1 MPTHDII
8 DNRESVLLD
17 HVKGLLRDSVS
28 AKFAVGY
35 FFTSGLAPLMEEVE
49 HLNELKLLI
58 GNISSRKTIE
68 QLAEA
73 HMNLLTVKDELNK
86 QLFKPPSKRKLAVA
100 ETQEGIR
107 TSLSLIDQTD
117 ENEQMLRTLRE
128 LIAREK
134 IKIRI
139 YTLGRLHSKAYI
151 FDYPDGRHDRGNT
164 IIGSSNLSLGGL
176 SDNTELN
183 ALVPGNSNHEKLTEW
198 FYGLWNQ
205 SEEFDKELMDELA
218 KSWALNE
225 TVRPYDIYIKTLYH
239 LLKDRLEVEV
249 AEELLWERTM
259 PPLTTFQI
267 VAVKQALQILNDYG
281 GVFVADVVGT
291 GKTYIGTALLKHLQ
305 MVHGDRPLIVCPKSL
320 EDTWKDFCREYGIL
334 AEILTLGKISQ
345 ERIDLINDP
354 IYRNLTTVL
363 IDESHNLRYP
373 NTNRYKNLQ
382 PYLYGKKVILITA
395 TPRNNTHEDIYHQ
408 IKLFHHNEET
418 LIPIEPS
425 NLKRF
430 FHEVESGNRR
440 LQELLRYILIRRTR
454 RHILKWY
461 GEADERGRLF
471 IRIQG
476 KPFYFP
482 MRELETW
489 TYSIDDTYAG
499 FYDEIMEN
507 IRALTFAK
515 YGLWNYLHNEYKN
528 KPPYNDLAQIGK
540 NLRGL
545 MKVLVLKRL
554 ESSIYAFKETIKRLF
569 RIHDLFLKSIEK
581 GTIPAGD
588 EASELLYEAE
598 SYDEELLLETLGRLS
613 EKYDARAFKIDEL
626 KRDVENDREILKE
639 ILATVGDINPEL
651 DNKLQTLKNILSQS
665 PLNHEK
671 VLIFTQ
677 YADTAEY
684 LYDNLKDADV
694 KRITSK
700 EKNRLSIIR
709 RFAPLSNRYELKE
722 GEKGIRILISTD
734 ILSEGLNLQDA
745 FIVIN
750 YDLHWNPVRLIQR
763 IGRLDRIGALTDVV
777 YVHNFLPETKLEKHL
792 RLKERIQNRIDE
804 IHRTIGEDERI
815 LDKTEQINEEAMYA
829 IYEKMSYKLDDFEVS
844 SDPLSEDLFGMNEA
858 EELLREIRE
867 KEPDY
872 FDYIKNL
879 PDGIRSAKGS
889 NERVNFI
896 FCQAG
901 DYQKIFLTD
910 EHDNILRTDIIP
922 ALNKIKCDKSENP
935 LLLPRGFNQS
945 VTKVIK
951 RFRRDVGERIT
962 KQEAMKTLKPQQR
975 YVLNKLQQ
983 YYEDIDNSDVKSDIE
998 RLKEVFGLPLPN
1010 IILQHLGRLRRGGID
1025 GKPLFDRLKE
1035 IYFQYGLHRI
1045 KEQEEKRLSPYD
1057 APKIL
1062 CSMAMVK
1069 TK

>member
-1 MPTHDII
+1 MPIHDII
-8 DNRESVLLD
+8 DNRESVLFD
-17 HVKGLLRDSVS
+17 HVKGLLRDSVG

-35 FFTSGLAPLMEEVE
+35 FFTSGLAPLMDEVQ

-73 HMNLLTVKDELNK
+73 HMNLVTAKQEVNK
-86 QLFKPPSKRKLAVA
+86 QLFANPSKRKLAVA
-100 ETQEGIR
+100 ETKEGIR

-117 ENEQMLRTLRE
+117 ENEQMIRILKE
-128 LIAREK
+128 LIEKEK

-151 FDYPDGRHDRGNT
+151 FDYPDGRHDKGNA

-183 ALVPGNSNHEKLTEW
+183 ALVPGNSNHEKLTKW
-198 FYGLWNQ
+198 FDGLWN
-205 SEEFDKELMDELA
+205 SSDNFRIELMDELA

-225 TVRPYDIYIKTLYH
+225 KVRPYDIYIKTLYH
-239 LLKDRLEVEV
+239 LLKDRLEIEA
-249 AEELLWERTM
+249 AEELLWEVTM

-305 MVHGDRPLIVCPKSL
+305 MVHGDRPLVICPKSL
-320 EDTWKDFCREYGIL
+320 EDTWRDFCREYGIQ

-345 ERIDLINDP
+345 ETIDLINDP

-373 NTNRYKNLQ
+373 DTNRYKNLQ
-382 PYLYGKKVILITA
+382 PYLYGKKTILVTA

-408 IKLFHHNEET
+408 IKLFHHDEET
-418 LIPIEPS
+418 TIPIEPA
-425 NLKRF
+425 NLKQF
-430 FHEVESGNRR
+430 FHEVEFGNRR
-440 LQELLRYILIRRTR
+440 IQELLRYILIRRTR

-461 GEADERGRLF
+461 GEEDEHGRLF
-471 IRIQG
+471 IRLQG
-476 KPFYFP
+476 KPYYFP
-482 MRELETW
+482 LRELETW
-489 TYSIDDTYAG
+489 TYSIDETYSG
-499 FYDEIMEN
+499 FYDDIMDN

-515 YGLWNYLHNEYKN
+515 YGLWNYLHDEFKN
-528 KPPYNDLAQIGK
+528 KKPYNELEQIGR

-545 MKVLVLKRL
+545 IKVLVLKRL
-554 ESSIYAFKETIKRLF
+554 ESSIYAFTRTIGKLLKIHELF
-569 RIHDLFLKSIEK
+569 IKSIEK
-581 GTIPAGD
+581 GFIPAGE
-588 EASELLYEAE
+588 EAAELLYEAE
-598 SYDEELLLETLGRLS
+598 SYDEEILLENLGRLS
-613 EKYDARAFKIDEL
+613 EKYELRAFKIDDL

-639 ILATVGDINPEL
+639 ILTSVGEIDPVS
-651 DNKLQTLKNILSQS
+651 DDKLRTLKDILSQP
-665 PLNHEK
+665 PLNREK

-684 LYDNLKDADV
+684 LYENLKDADV

-700 EKNRLSIIR
+700 EKYRLNIIR
-709 RFAPLSNRYELKE
+709 KFAPQSNKYELRE
-722 GEKGIRILISTD
+722 GEQEIRILISTD

-763 IGRLDRIGALTDVV
+763 IGRLDRLKQLADKVF
-777 YVHNFLPETKLEKHL
+777 VHNFFPEKKLEKHL

-829 IYEKMSYKLDDFEVS
+829 IYEKMTYTLEDFEVS

-867 KEPDY
+867 KETNY
-872 FDYIKNL
+872 FEYIKNL
-879 PDGIRSAKGS
+879 PDGIRSAKRS
-889 NERVNFI
+889 TERLNFI

-901 DYQKIFLTD
+901 DYQKIFLMD
-910 EHDNILRTDIIP
+910 ENANLIKTDIIT
-922 ALNKIKCDKSENP
+922 ALNKIKCDKGENP
-935 LLLPRGFNQS
+935 LRLPEGFNKS
-945 VTKVIK
+945 VTSVMK
-951 RFRRDVGERIT
+951 RFRRDVEERMT

-975 YVLNKLQQ
+975 YVLNKLQK
-983 YYEDIDNSDVKSDIE
+983 YYEEIDNPETKSDID
-998 RLKEVFGLPLPN
+998 RLKEVFGLPLSN
-1010 IILQHLGRLRRGGID
+1010 IILQHLGTLRRGGIED
-1025 GKPLFDRLKE
+1025 KPLFDRLKE
-1035 IYFQYGLHRI
+1035 IYFQYGLHRV
-1045 KEQEEKRLSPYD
+1045 KEQEEKELSPYD
-1057 APKIL
+1057 YPKII